1 MGTFSST
8 RWIAGPILRT
18 VLFLGLLALPAA
30 ADEIPAT
37 LRPAWSQ
44 LDFYP
49 PGLPAWVSA
58 KQAFDEDGRL
68 IPDFFRPEAL
78 ERLNDLLYR
87 PKDPATGCT
96 KMLWIEQNY
105 VNPPDRSSLIAAV
118 RSSQLILLG
127 KVVAREIGFER
138 GELGQMLMIQPSE
151 QLKPAGGDLGRNYFV
166 FVPAG
171 RFQIAGL
178 DICKED
184 PRFVAPEI
192 GDDVLLFP
200 RDAPAGEIFLNLEYE
215 GSLVV
220 LNADEQVK
228 WPRSFTA
235 ADGTRGEPKAS
246 RLAILNEIRAEVGR
260 GKP

>member
-1 MGTFSST
+1 MLVSSSPHST
-8 RWIAGPILRT
+8 LPRVLRAF
-18 VLFLGLLALPAA
+18 LFWALLASPIA
-30 ADEIPAT
+30 ADEIPGT

-68 IPDFFRPEAL
+68 IPNLFRPEAL
-78 ERLNDLLYR
+78 ERLKDVLYR

-96 KMLWIEQNY
+96 RMLWIEQEY
-105 VNPPDRSSLIAAV
+105 VNPPDRSSLGAAI
-118 RSSQLILLG
+118 RSSQLIVLG

-138 GELGQMLMIQPSE
+138 GELGQMLMIQPIE
-151 QLKPAGGDLGRNYFV
+151 GLKPPGGDLGRNYFV

-171 RFQIAGL
+171 RFQFAGL

-184 PRFVAPEI
+184 PRFAVPEI

-200 RDAPAGEIFLNLEYE
+200 RDAPPGETFLNIEYE

-220 LNADEQVK
+220 LSADDHVN
-228 WPRSFTA
+228 WPRSFMA
-235 ADGTRGEPKAS
+235 AAGTKGESKPG
-246 RLAILNEIRAEVGR
+246 RLAILNEIRAEVGK